1 VGENV
6 NVLST
11 IILSFVL
18 TLAGQDSEFDK
29 FQKLVELGRQA
40 EAKGNYAEAE
50 RHFRSAVDLA
60 DASGA
65 STADRSAA
73 FSDLGH
79 LLLKEDRF
87 AESEKFFDR
96 ALEIA
101 RSSPGGEN
109 NLPVLLNN
117 LGALYSMTGR
127 YARSESLLNEAKKL
141 TEQKLGPEQPPM
153 SEIMNNFGILY
164 WVTDK

>member
-1 VGENV
+1 MGENV

-18 TLAGQDSEFDK
+18 TLAGQDSDDK
-29 FQKLVELGRQA
+29 FQKLVELGRRA

-60 DASGA
+60 DAGGVSI
-65 STADRSAA
+65 ADRSAA

-79 LLLKEDRF
+79 LLLEEDRL
-87 AESEKFFDR
+87 AESEEFFDR

-109 NLPVLLNN
+109 NLPILL
-117 LGALYSMTGR
+117 GGKGGGRPDMAEAGGKDPQALP
-127 YARSESLLNEAKKL
+127 AALEAVYKSVEKML
-141 TEQKLGPEQPPM
+141 
-153 SEIMNNFGILY
+153 
-164 WVTDK
+164 